1 MSLESNY
8 PRVGEPKLP
17 RRDWVVLPFLSI
29 ATMILVMG
37 STELLGWQ
45 LFPWSGDHELEHR
58 CIVRND
64 PSTGIRGVPNTECW
78 DKTAESPSISYKFNS
93 CGHRAGME
101 CAPKPRGTYRIVMIG
116 SSFAMG
122 MRAPEEQTIGHLL
135 PAELTRETGQKIE
148 LYNEGFGWG
157 SPHTVDL
164 QFADVLAAQPDLIL
178 WLLTSYDI
186 QNPTMLFPSDF
197 QQNKAILNSTH
208 VSSER
213 RSFVANI
220 WDTSD
225 KLRARFAGKSIPDA
239 FRDLWNQ
246 TRTSIML
253 RHFFYKSQSR
263 YISAFLANSS
273 ESGYLKAQFDPA
285 WEDHLR
291 RFDGV
296 AADVETR
303 ARTAG
308 VPLVASL
315 VPFGQHAAIVSKGK
329 WPTGYDPYK
338 LDDEVR
344 QIIVRHGSS
353 YVDILPNF
361 RTVPNPERHYYPVDG
376 HPNADGY
383 TMITGFLAK
392 ALTDGA
398 MSTLK
403 AAHRPIDAL
412 SDGN

>member
-1 MSLESNY
+1 MSFKSN
-8 PRVGEPKLP
+8 PRREGDLTLP

-29 ATMILVMG
+29 VTIISVMG
-37 STELLGWQ
+37 SAELLGWQ
-45 LFPWSGDHELEHR
+45 LFRWSGEHELEHR

-93 CGHRAGME
+93 CGHRAGMD
-101 CAPKPRGTYRIVMIG
+101 CTPKAPGTYRIVLIG

-135 PAELTRETGQKIE
+135 PAQLTRETGRKIE

-164 QFADVLAAQPDLIL
+164 QFAGVLAAEPDLIL

-197 QQNKAILNSTH
+197 QQNKLITNSTH
-208 VSSER
+208 ASSER
-213 RSFVANI
+213 RNFVANI
-220 WDTSD
+220 WDTWN
-225 KLRARFAGKSIPDA
+225 KVRARFAGKSAPDA

-253 RHFFYKSQSR
+253 RHFLYKSQSR
-263 YISAFLANSS
+263 YISAFLANDR
-273 ESGYLKAQFDPA
+273 ESGYLKARFDPA

-291 RFDGV
+291 QFDGV
-296 AADVETR
+296 AAEVESR
-303 ARTAG
+303 ARKAG

-315 VPFGQHAAIVSKGK
+315 VPFGQHAAIVSKGE
-329 WPTGYDPYK
+329 WPAGYDPYK

-344 QIIVRHGSS
+344 RIIVSHGSS

-383 TMITGFLAK
+383 AMITAFLAK
-392 ALTDGA
+392 ALTDGT
-398 MSTLK
+398 MPQLK
-403 AAHRPIDAL
+403 AAHGPETAL